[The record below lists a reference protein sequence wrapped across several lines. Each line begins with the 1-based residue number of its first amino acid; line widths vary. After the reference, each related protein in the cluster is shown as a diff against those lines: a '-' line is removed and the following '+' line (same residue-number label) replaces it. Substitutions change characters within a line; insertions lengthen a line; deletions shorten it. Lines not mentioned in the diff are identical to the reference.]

1 MLNFSGIFIP
11 LLGLSIFSVANG
23 YLMSLVPIVL
33 KHGGYSDLLISIISS
48 VFHLGIM
55 VGAFTSANLM
65 KRLGYIRS
73 FSTCCVIFIILISLQ
88 ALEDNLWI
96 WFFLRFMSGVIVAG
110 IFVVIESWL
119 MLESTP
125 KDRGKLL
132 AIYMCLYY
140 CSVALGQMLLGIFG
154 VVGLVP
160 YIIMMMLMALSV
172 LPILMRTSIEPAQFS
187 LEIGSVFSLF
197 KWTPTGVMGGVV
209 AGVLTGVVYGLMPS
223 YFTQQGFNVATV
235 GNYMAVIIIGG
246 MIFQYP
252 TGKLSDAVDRRW
264 ILVGIGMLG
273 AVVSFILALSL
284 LEELYMLWLFVLG
297 GVVFTLYPL
306 SISHSCDHASSEEV
320 VSVRQGLLL
329 IYSLG
334 AIIGPLIIP
343 IMFEYTPY
351 GMFYIIGLIT
361 ALFGFFALA
370 RIYQRVSIITG
381 PDDSFVPLLMYTP
394 LSSELTPR
402 KEDEEGANEDT
413 GSESI

>member
-1 MLNFSGIFIP
+1 MLNISGVLIP
-11 LLGLSIFSVANG
+11 LLGLAIFSVANG

-33 KHGGYSDLLISIISS
+33 EHGGYSDLSISIMSG

-73 FSTCCVIFIILISLQ
+73 FSTCSVIFIILISLQ
-88 ALEDNLWI
+88 TLEDSLWF
-96 WFFLRFMSGVIVAG
+96 WFLLRFLSGVVVAG

-132 AIYMCLYY
+132 AIYMFLYY
-140 CSVALGQMLLGIFG
+140 CSVALGQKLLGFFG
-154 VVGLVP
+154 VVGTVP
-160 YIIMMMLMALSV
+160 YLIMIILMALSV
-172 LPILMRTSIEPAQFS
+172 LPILMRTSIEPTQFS
-187 LEIGSVFSLF
+187 LEIGSIFSLF

-209 AGVLTGVVYGLMPS
+209 GGVLTGIVYGLMPS
-223 YFTQQGFNVATV
+223 YFSRQGFDVATV
-235 GNYMAVIIIGG
+235 GNYMTVIIIGG

-264 ILVGIGMLG
+264 ILVGIGILG
-273 AVVSFILALSL
+273 SLISFVLALSI

-320 VSVRQGLLL
+320 VSVIQGLLL

-334 AIIGPLIIP
+334 AIMGPLIISF
-343 IMFEYTPY
+343 MLEYTPY
-351 GMFYIIGLIT
+351 GMFYITGLIT
-361 ALFGFFALA
+361 AMFGLFAFV
-370 RIYQRVSIITG
+370 RIYQRVSIVTG